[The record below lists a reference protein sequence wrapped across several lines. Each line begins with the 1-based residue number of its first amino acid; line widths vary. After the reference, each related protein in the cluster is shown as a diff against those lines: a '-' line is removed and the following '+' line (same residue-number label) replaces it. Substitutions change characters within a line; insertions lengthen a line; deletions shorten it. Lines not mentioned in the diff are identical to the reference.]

1 MVALYTYLARTPSLL
16 IGVSLPD
23 AVGQRQPQNVPGTMD
38 EYPNWRIPLSDE
50 DGKPVFLEDLVT
62 HPGLRAI
69 ADAVGDRPPTD
80 GTHM

>member
-1 MVALYTYLARTPSLL
+1 
-16 IGVSLPD
+16 
-23 AVGQRQPQNVPGTMD
+23 MD

-69 ADAVGDRPPTD
+69 ADAVGDYPPTD
-80 GTHM
+80 GTQM